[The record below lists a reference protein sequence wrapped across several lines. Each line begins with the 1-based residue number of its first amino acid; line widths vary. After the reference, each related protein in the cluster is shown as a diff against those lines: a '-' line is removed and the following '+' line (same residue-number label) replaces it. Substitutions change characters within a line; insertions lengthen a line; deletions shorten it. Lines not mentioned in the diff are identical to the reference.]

1 MRWLPMVAMAEI
13 KGTMPQADPHRAA
26 SHDDASNA
34 VGHVKA
40 ALAPE
45 GAE

>member
-1 MRWLPMVAMAEI
+1 MVAMAEI
-13 KGTMPQADPHRAA
+13 KGTMPQADPHRGA
-26 SHDDASNA
+26 SHEDESEGIAHA
-34 VGHVKA
+34 KP